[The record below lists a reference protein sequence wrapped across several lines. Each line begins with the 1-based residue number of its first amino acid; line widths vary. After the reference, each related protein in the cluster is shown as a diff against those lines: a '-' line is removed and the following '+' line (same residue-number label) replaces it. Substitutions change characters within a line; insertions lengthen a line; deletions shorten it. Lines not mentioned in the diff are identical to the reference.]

1 MNELEATETLGVF
14 LDEVWLPTKQGTVE
28 VATYDQYA
36 WAIRCHVK
44 PMIGAL
50 PLADLTPEV
59 IDKWVDA
66 LIAPDDDANGDG
78 KPRLGRTS
86 ARTVRKI
93 LSMAL
98 DDAVHRGLLVE
109 NPVDATRPPA
119 PSPRQAR
126 LPRSWTV
133 DEAGRFL
140 TAANSHRLAALFHL
154 GLVTGLRRGE
164 LLALRWLD
172 VNVEECYLYVRQQL
186 AVERNRPVLKP
197 VGPGPGATSVYGDRI
212 VTFGPA
218 TAAALGRHRAAQA
231 IERDRAG
238 DEWTETGLVFTTRTG
253 GWVDPSNVGR
263 LMDGLIDTAGVPRI
277 PPKGMR
283 QTAEVVGREIVGDD
297 RLIDERLG
305 RHDPDTHG
313 AATALSAQHR
323 EVGTRLDEMFAP

>member
-14 LDEVWLPTKQGTVE
+14 LDRAWLPSKQDAVE

-36 WAIRCHVK
+36 WAVRCHIK
-44 PMIGAL
+44 PLVGAL
-50 PLADLTPEV
+50 PLCDLTTEV
-59 IDKWVDA
+59 LDKWVDA
-66 LIAPDDDANGDG
+66 LIAPGDG
-78 KPRLGRTS
+78 GKTRLGPTS

-98 DDAVHRGLLVE
+98 DDAVHRGLIGE
-109 NPVDATRPPA
+109 NPVEGTRPPSPA
-119 PSPRQAR
+119 PKPLQHD
-126 LPRSWTV
+126 LGWTV

-140 TAANSHRLAALFHL
+140 AAASTHRLAALFHL

-186 AVERNRPVLKP
+186 AIERNRPVLKP
-197 VGPGPGATSVYGDRI
+197 VGSDHGDRI

-218 TAAALGRHRAAQA
+218 TAGALARHRAAQA
-231 IERDRAG
+231 LERDRAA
-238 DEWTETGLVFTTRTG
+238 DAWTETGLVFTTRTG

-263 LMDGLIDTAGVPRI
+263 LMDGLIDAAGVPRI

-283 QTAEVVGREIVGDD
+283 HTTQRVGRQVVADE
-297 RLIDERLG
+297 RLMDERLG
-305 RHDPDTHG
+305 RADGDDHDMF
-313 AATALSAQHR
+313 ATLSEQHR
-323 EVGTRLDEMFAP
+323 VAGERLDEAFGPAV